1 MSELK
6 SEEQQLG
13 DIEGVAR
20 KHCARLLRSAA
31 ARRDPKG
38 AEALVILAFTFG
50 AAWALDR
57 PDMIELAGAQMD
69 GLKEL
74 KQ

>member
-1 MSELK
+1 MTDSAFET
-6 SEEQQLG
+6 
-13 DIEGVAR
+13 IAR
-20 KHCARLLRSAA
+20 EHCAKLLNSRAGKRCGA
-31 ARRDPKG
+31 D

-57 PDMIELAGAQMD
+57 PDMLELGNAQIEAMRS
-69 GLKEL
+69 E